1 MVCLGNICRS
11 PMAEGILRAR
21 LSEVNAQVIVDSA
34 GTSEFHSGDHPDPR
48 AISTLRKNKIDIS
61 GLAARQFTVNDFDE
75 FDMIYVMDSSN
86 LMNVLSLARNE
97 QDKQKVKMLMD
108 EVSPSQNVSV
118 PDPYYG
124 DNDGFQRVYEM
135 IDSAAQNIAL
145 RFK

>member
-1 MVCLGNICRS
+1 
-11 PMAEGILRAR
+11 MAEGILRSR
-21 LSEVNAQVIVDSA
+21 LSEVNAKVIVDSA
-34 GTSEFHSGDHPDPR
+34 GTSEFHSGDQPDPR

-75 FDMIYVMDSSN
+75 FDLIYVMDSSN

-118 PDPYYG
+118 PDPYFG
-124 DNDGFQRVYEM
+124 DSDGFVRVYEM
-135 IDSAAQNIAL
+135 IDSASQKIAL

>member
-1 MVCLGNICRS
+1 
-11 PMAEGILRAR
+11 MAEGILRAR

-75 FDMIYVMDSSN
+75 FDLIYVMDSSN
-86 LMNVLSLARNE
+86 LMNVLSLVRNE
-97 QDKQKVKMLMD
+97 QDKKKVKMLMD
-108 EVSPSQNVSV
+108 EVLPSQNVSV

-135 IDSAAQNIAL
+135 IDNAAQIIAL